1 MKTIIAIALFVASTT
16 YTYAIETLKSQ
27 HTFKARVT
35 NVRLNA
41 LLTSQG
47 KKPTDEVLASLPATI
62 FVQPLQIQD
71 VRTVTTKNTIAE
83 IDTLIRYTK
92 ANIEGSAQDILSFWA
107 PEERAEKSKLLSR
120 PEIFKANREYSAK
133 NPNLIILGVVFQ
145 TDTSSILLQKQNGVI
160 GISFLKKNNQIFL
173 TDKPSNDLELAIVEA
188 SYGTK

>member
-71 VRTVTTKNTIAE
+71 VRTITTKNTIAE

-188 SYGTK
+188 SYGAK